1 MPSGIVPAGY
11 RLESALATA
20 VGFLRLS
27 FHVWWAL
34 LKPQKGQWWLLS
46 GSQIE
51 VAASGDVSIT
61 AGLLALRTQSAVWH
75 LDHQRMEP

>member
-1 MPSGIVPAGY
+1 MPSAIVPAGY
-11 RLESALATA
+11 RLESALAAA
-20 VGFLRLS
+20 VSFPRLS

-51 VAASGDVSIT
+51 VAPSGDVSIT
-61 AGLLALRTQSAVWH
+61 AGLPALRTQSAVWH
-75 LDHQRMEP
+75 LDQRMEP